1 MVSKIGAEA
10 KNMAEYTISKADA
23 SEENPTG
30 EQHPA
35 RRSWVALTIFAM
47 SVFTLLSVLALIG
60 LIFGPAD
67 IKALADHSLPWSLL
81 ALALAGVAMAIAKRR
96 SRAQAD
102 EA

>member
-10 KNMAEYTISKADA
+10 KNMAEYTISKADT
-23 SEENPTG
+23 SEANPTG

-35 RRSWVALTIFAM
+35 RRFWVALTIFAM

-67 IKALADHSLPWSLL
+67 IKALADHALPWSLL

-96 SRAQAD
+96 PRAQAD

>member
-1 MVSKIGAEA
+1 
-10 KNMAEYTISKADA
+10 MAEYTISKADA

-67 IKALADHSLPWSLL
+67 IKALADHALPWSLL
-81 ALALAGVAMAIAKRR
+81 ALALALAGVTMAIAK
-96 SRAQAD
+96 
-102 EA
+102 